1 MLKLTLA
8 ARVSSTVRQYE
19 QGGSQRSCP
28 AEPNGLLRPWRMI
41 MPCGI
46 AADPG
51 DDEHRIDPAQ
61 FVPFFEAVHA
71 AGWITEPPGFVQGWA
86 SYAAG
91 MIENI
96 TLTPRQWRC
105 RDGS

>member
-1 MLKLTLA
+1 
-8 ARVSSTVRQYE
+8 
-19 QGGSQRSCP
+19 
-28 AEPNGLLRPWRMI
+28 MI

-71 AGWITEPPGFVQGWA
+71 AGWITEPQGFVQGWA

-105 RDGS
+105 RDGSLLTVLRYSRDEEVRTDRMA